1 MLFVLVAFCFRR
13 DGEDA
18 HSWYSQ
24 SDATVNKVSF
34 TLLGVHLGKR
44 SSIVKDALA
53 AAKRKKK
60 RRGGLGRLCY
70 IITRK
75 DSLPVYDNCHFVKR
89 LYRSILSKKII
100 HS

>member
-1 MLFVLVAFCFRR
+1 MFCCCFKDSANTTLVSSDYSAIMLFVLVAFCFRR

-34 TLLGVHLGKR
+34 TLLGFHLGKR
-44 SSIVKDALA
+44 SSIVKDALLLA

-60 RRGGLGRLCY
+60 KSRGGLDAY
-70 IITRK
+70 
-75 DSLPVYDNCHFVKR
+75 SN
-89 LYRSILSKKII
+89 
-100 HS
+100 

>member
-1 MLFVLVAFCFRR
+1 MLFVLVPFCFRR

-53 AAKRKKK
+53 AANRKKK
-60 RRGGLGRLCY
+60 RGEVWVGCVIYSLGK
-70 IITRK
+70 TRYQF
-75 DSLPVYDNCHFVKR
+75 LIFAT
-89 LYRSILSKKII
+89 L
-100 HS
+100 

>member
-1 MLFVLVAFCFRR
+1 MFFVLVAFCFRR

-53 AAKRKKK
+53 QQRRSETKKQ
-60 RRGGLGRLCY
+60 RRFEC
-70 IITRK
+70 
-75 DSLPVYDNCHFVKR
+75 V
-89 LYRSILSKKII
+89 
-100 HS
+100 

>member
-24 SDATVNKVSF
+24 SDATMNKVSF

>member
-1 MLFVLVAFCFRR
+1 MFFVLVAFCFRR

-44 SSIVKDALA
+44 SSIVKDALYQQ
-53 AAKRKKK
+53 RRSETKKQ
-60 RRGGLGRLCY
+60 RRFGC
-70 IITRK
+70 
-75 DSLPVYDNCHFVKR
+75 V
-89 LYRSILSKKII
+89 
-100 HS
+100 

>member
-34 TLLGVHLGKR
+34 TPLRVHLGKR
-44 SSIVKDALA
+44 SSRVKDALSLA

-60 RRGGLGRLCY
+60 AKKKKSRGGL
-70 IITRK
+70 
-75 DSLPVYDNCHFVKR
+75 SVYSN
-89 LYRSILSKKII
+89 
-100 HS
+100 

>member
-44 SSIVKDALA
+44 SSIVKDASA

>member
-34 TLLGVHLGKR
+34 TLLGVHLEKQ

-60 RRGGLGRLCY
+60 GGEVWVGCV
-70 IITRK
+70 I
-75 DSLPVYDNCHFVKR
+75 
-89 LYRSILSKKII
+89 
-100 HS
+100 

>member
-1 MLFVLVAFCFRR
+1 MFFVLVAFCFRR

-44 SSIVKDALA
+44 SSIVKDVLSQQRRSET
-53 AAKRKKK
+53 KS
-60 RRGGLGRLCY
+60 RGGLGAY
-70 IITRK
+70 
-75 DSLPVYDNCHFVKR
+75 SN
-89 LYRSILSKKII
+89 
-100 HS
+100 

>member
-1 MLFVLVAFCFRR
+1 MSSDYSAIMLFVLVAFCFRR

-44 SSIVKDALA
+44 SSIVKDALYQQ
-53 AAKRKKK
+53 RRSETKKQ
-60 RRGGLGRLCY
+60 RRFGC
-70 IITRK
+70 
-75 DSLPVYDNCHFVKR
+75 V
-89 LYRSILSKKII
+89 
-100 HS
+100 